1 MKYRIVK
8 EIGVISGDIKYYV
21 EQGSKKWFLF
31 WKWETV
37 KSPDDWLGENLAIA
51 IRNAVRASQLIAFN
65 AATLADDR
73 IYQHPEKEKLY
84 PYFEDGFNSKK
95 EAEEALLFLRKHNE
109 HKIKQV
115 L

>member
-8 EIGVISGDIKYYV
+8 EIGVISGDINYYV
-21 EQGSKKWFLF
+21 EQRSKKWFLF

-51 IRNAVRASQLIAFN
+51 MRNAVRASQAFN
-65 AATLADDR
+65 AALADDR
-73 IYQHPEKEKLY
+73 IYQHPENEKLY

-95 EAEEALLFLRKHNE
+95 EAEEALFVYRKHNE